1 MTKFYCVYIFLFIIS
16 CFSLPAQQSGGAVPQ
31 GIPEEVRRAIEQA
44 RLRELGVSQGNP
56 VTSPS
61 PPVPVITP
69 FRSPGVPGTPSTSP
83 SSLNETL
90 LQAAKDLKSPDEN
103 LRVSSAKLLG
113 KYQVSQAGKLLL
125 SVLGDKSIK
134 VRRAAVRSLFENMAF
149 RDRAGAEKLLSMLGD
164 EDVEVRREISK
175 AIPILR
181 SRLSISTT
189 VTRIINGRPVMT
201 SVPYR
206 LSSVMAETVTKA
218 LGDED
223 GIVRQNVLKYYTYL
237 NLPFSAAMLEKC
249 LADPDRGVVDT
260 AMSRIRIVPRTPG
273 IIERLTT
280 IAGSE
285 DPGLRRKLVSSLR
298 GIREPEIQSI
308 QTKLATDIDPYVRI
322 MAAVSLVGLG
332 QPVPA
337 GTIQGVKDFLMRV
350 DSANTQIM
358 SLFYSISDFGEPH
371 AREIYTLLTG
381 HTNSSLRRSAW
392 QRVLNYD
399 NGWNTPSIWTPV
411 LEDTDKRVRE
421 NVIGTVQGNLV
432 PVPMDYLEKLIES
445 EFPDVRALAGMLLAR
460 HKAEIVSEWMFDL
473 LIDEEAQVRRA
484 ILQTAYNIRVDGWQ
498 KLLQKSLGDGDP
510 SIQRTAAYGLLGN
523 LGNSEPILRRFVSE
537 NPGNPIAI
545 EISRELARR
554 TIIRKSTP
562 RQN

>member
-1 MTKFYCVYIFLFIIS
+1 MTKFYGVYIFLFIIS
-16 CFSLPAQQSGGAVPQ
+16 CCSSSAQQSGGGVPQ
-31 GIPEEVRRAIEQA
+31 GIPDEVRRAIEQA
-44 RLRELGVSQGNP
+44 RLRELGGPRVNP
-56 VTSPS
+56 VPTPS
-61 PPVPVITP
+61 RPGPVITP
-69 FRSPGVPGTPSTSP
+69 FRVPGVPGTPSESP
-83 SSLNETL
+83 STLNETL
-90 LQAAKDLKSPDEN
+90 LQAAKDLKSPGEN

-113 KYQVSQAGKLLL
+113 KYRTTQAGKLLL

-149 RDRAGAEKLLSMLGD
+149 HDRAGAEKLLSMLGD

-175 AIPILR
+175 AIPVLR
-181 SRLSISTT
+181 SRLSVSTT
-189 VTRIINGRPVMT
+189 MTRIINGRPVMT

-206 LSSVMAETVTKA
+206 LSPGMAETVTRA

-237 NLPFSAAMLEKC
+237 NLRFSAAMLEKC

-273 IIERLTT
+273 VIERLKA

-285 DPGLRRKLVSSLR
+285 DSGLRRKLVSSLR
-298 GIREPEIQSI
+298 GIREPEVQAI
-308 QTKLATDIDPYVRI
+308 QTKLAKDVDPYVRI
-322 MAAVSLVGLG
+322 MAAVSLIGQG
-332 QPVPA
+332 QPVPK
-337 GTIQGVKDFLMRV
+337 GTIQNVKDFLMKV
-350 DSANTQIM
+350 DSANTQVM

-381 HTNSSLRRSAW
+381 HANSSIRRSAW

-399 NGWNTPSIWTPV
+399 NGWNTPSNWVPV

-421 NVIGTVQGNLV
+421 SVIGTVQGNLV

-445 EFPDVRALAGMLLAR
+445 EYSDVRALSGMLLAR
-460 HKAEIVSEWMFDL
+460 HKTEIVSEWMFDL

-484 ILQTAYNIRVDGWQ
+484 ILQTAYNTRVDGWQ
-498 KLLQKSLGDGDP
+498 KLLQKSLGDGDF

-523 LGNSEPILRRFVSE
+523 LGNSEPILRRFISE

>member
-1 MTKFYCVYIFLFIIS
+1 MTKFSCVYIFFFIIS
-16 CFSLPAQQSGGAVPQ
+16 CYSLPAQQSGGGVRQ
-31 GIPEEVRRAIEQA
+31 GIPEEVRRAIEKA
-44 RLRELGVSQGNP
+44 RLRELGVPRVNP
-56 VTSPS
+56 I
-61 PPVPVITP
+61 ITP
-69 FRSPGVPGTPSTSP
+69 SRPGPIVTPLRPTGVPGTPSESP
-83 SSLNETL
+83 STLNETL
-90 LQAAKDLKSPDEN
+90 SQAGIDLKSPDEN
-103 LRVSSAKLLG
+103 LRLSSAKLLG

-189 VTRIINGRPVMT
+189 VTRIINGRPIMT

-206 LSSVMAETVTKA
+206 LSRGMAETVTRA

-273 IIERLTT
+273 VLERLKA

-298 GIREPEIQSI
+298 GIREPEIQAI
-308 QTKLATDIDPYVRI
+308 QTKLAGDVDPYVRI
-322 MAAVSLVGLG
+322 MSAVSLIGLG
-332 QPVPA
+332 QPVPK
-337 GTIQGVKDFLMRV
+337 GTIQGVKDFLMKV
-350 DSANTQIM
+350 DSANTQVM

-381 HTNSSLRRSAW
+381 HANSSLRRSAW

-399 NGWNTPSIWTPV
+399 NGWNTPSSWTPV
-411 LEDTDKRVRE
+411 LEDTDKRVRAS
-421 NVIGTVQGNLV
+421 VIGTVQGNLV

-445 EFPDVRALAGMLLAR
+445 EYSDVRALAGMLLAR
-460 HKAEIVSEWMFDL
+460 HKTEIVSEWMFDL

-484 ILQTAYNIRVDGWQ
+484 ILQTAHNTRVDGWQ

>member
-421 NVIGTVQGNLV
+421 SVIGTVQGNLV

>member
-16 CFSLPAQQSGGAVPQ
+16 CFSLPAQQAGGAVPQ